1 MQKEIEQLRRVNKQL
16 DDDLKTQRD
25 VYRKTEVGF
34 MGDLDSIRKELNR
47 ACKNNQELEVT
58 NSELKEEVRGVIT

>member
-1 MQKEIEQLRRVNKQL
+1 MNKQL